1 MVLGAGG
8 HGGLSWLVSEGHV
21 SDEGVKGCLFCSAVF
36 LGVLYIL
43 SEGQEFS
50 PLVLLHIAVE
60 LKVLFKGL
68 VSIFELFICLQ
79 VVGTANV
86 LLDA

>member
-50 PLVLLHIAVE
+50 PLRYCLRDW
-60 LKVLFKGL
+60 L
-68 VSIFELFICLQ
+68 VYLNCSSVCRW
-79 VVGTANV
+79 
-86 LLDA
+86 